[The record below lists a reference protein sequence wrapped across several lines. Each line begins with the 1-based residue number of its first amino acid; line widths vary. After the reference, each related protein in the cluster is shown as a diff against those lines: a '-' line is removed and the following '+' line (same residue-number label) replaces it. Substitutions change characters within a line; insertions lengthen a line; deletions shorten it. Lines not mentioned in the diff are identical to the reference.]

1 MKLKLLSVLIM
12 CSFFACTESS
22 DNKIVND
29 EKLFPHKFVI
39 ELKTNDYNKASIVWS
54 NSSMD
59 DDSKVLYD
67 ITISGEE
74 KAADINLNEFKFEN
88 LKARTN
94 YTVQI
99 VAKSEYGTSRSQ
111 YFYFKTKEKPLPD
124 NFTITKG
131 DVSHETISVSWTVLE
146 KEEGFRYYVF
156 LNDRIIASEITD
168 TFFEFKK
175 LKANTEYT
183 IKVTAVDKYN
193 ESVKNVLAVKTLD
206 YDTPKEVELK
216 VENIDSDK
224 ARVYWSKQEDE
235 TLKYTLSLNGEVAAS
250 EITNTYYDFTG
261 LDDETQ
267 FTVNLVATNSHSKS
281 VKSEITFT
289 TLKGEIPADFNVLV
303 SYVRTTSASVSWL
316 NIEENKGTILYK
328 IFLNEEFKVEKSDNN
343 AYACEGLEPDTEY
356 SIKVVASNEKG
367 YSRTKEFTFRTAK
380 PSMELSDINPVLS
393 FGKGRTA
400 TINWNESISIDG
412 KGVRYEIDTFN
423 LGQWLPLKHD
433 GKSTSYEI
441 TNLLSNTKYIYR
453 ITVVS
458 FDYTV
463 RKEATITFTT
473 SEV

>member
-39 ELKTNDYNKASIVWS
+39 ELNTNDYNEASIVWS

-74 KAADINLNEFKFEN
+74 KAADIDLNEFKFEN

-94 YTVQI
+94 YTVEI
-99 VAKSEYGTSRSQ
+99 VAKSEYKTNRVQ
-111 YFYFKTKEKPLPD
+111 YFYFKTKDKPLPD

-131 DVSHETISVSWTVLE
+131 DVNFETITVSWTVLD
-146 KEEGFRYYVF
+146 KSEGFSYYVF
-156 LNDRIIASEITD
+156 LNEGIIASDITD
-168 TFFEFKK
+168 SSFEFKR
-175 LKANTEYT
+175 LKASTDYI
-183 IKVTAVDKYN
+183 IKIVAVNKFN
-193 ESVKNVLAVKTLD
+193 ESVENELCIKTLD
-206 YDTPKEVELK
+206 YDSPDEIELK
-216 VENIDSDK
+216 IENLDSDS
-224 ARVYWSKQEDE
+224 ARVYWSQQVDK
-235 TLKYTLSLNGEVAAS
+235 TLKYSLSLNGKMIAS
-250 EITNTYYDFTG
+250 EITNTYYDFTD

-281 VKSEITFT
+281 VESEITFT

-316 NIEENKGTILYK
+316 NIEENKDAILYK

-356 SIKVVASNEKG
+356 SVKVVASNEKG

-380 PSMELSDINPVLS
+380 PSTELSDINPVLS

-400 TINWNESISIDG
+400 TINWNESIPIDG